1 MKAEG
6 RAFDFNSAAAAA
18 VDDAD
23 NICLATTIST
33 GTLAVKRS
41 SH

>member
-1 MKAEG
+1 MEAEG
-6 RAFDFNSAAAAA
+6 RAFDFNSLAAAA

-23 NICLATTIST
+23 STCLATTIGT